1 MNEKERA
8 DWLARAI
15 DDLLSSD
22 RQRPKEPPPPELE
35 RDELNS
41 LMRIAEERL
50 DDSQTR
56 TQTGVQYEGE
66 VWKGVLRK
74 LEHQAQAPQG

>member
-1 MNEKERA
+1 
-8 DWLARAI
+8 
-15 DDLLSSD
+15 
-22 RQRPKEPPPPELE
+22 
-35 RDELNS
+35 
-41 LMRIAEERL
+41 MRIAEERL

-74 LEHQAQAPQG
+74 LDRRAQATQG